1 MVNKQNKTLK
11 TVKLPLRNDT
21 YSFNYSSKI
30 DERPVIAETWEPE
43 VAHFFMKLYPNLIN
57 EGNSISDLQQRANF
71 EALARS
77 TPIHSIEDFFDIV
90 SKLKVN
96 ND

>member
-11 TVKLPLRNDT
+11 TIKLPLRNDT
-21 YSFNYSSKI
+21 YSFQYSSKI

-43 VAHFFMKLYPNLIN
+43 VAQFFMKLYPNLID
-57 EGNSISDLQQRANF
+57 EGNSISDLHQRANF

-77 TPIHSIEDFFDIV
+77 TSNTSIEEFLEIV
-90 SKLKVN
+90 SKLEVN